1 MSDFILTAI
10 NARFSHTS
18 MSIRTLRA
26 NMAPERHDRCEL
38 VEFTI
43 QNDPVEAANVILQ
56 KHPKL
61 VGISIYLWGVAFARQ
76 LVEVLRAVQPS
87 LCIIIG
93 GPEIQD
99 DPQNR
104 KDPLYR
110 LSDFCI
116 IGEGEIVVDE
126 ICAKIDQKLIECRNG
141 DEEPN
146 FVRATPVDVNALVL
160 PYDEFTDDDLKNRVM
175 YVESS
180 RGCPYRCAFCLSAND
195 KPVRNIPLERLFP
208 EFEKL
213 IRRGARAFKFLDR
226 TLNCSLA
233 RTLQLLD
240 FFLPYRDLGIQLHF
254 EMTPHEIPDALIQ
267 KLAEFPAAAIQIEFG
282 VQTLNNDVARL
293 IQRRLEADSLLKNL
307 CRLREQTGA
316 HIHADLIAGLP
327 GEDFESFADGF
338 ERLRSSGVQEIQL
351 GILKR
356 LKSSPLDLK
365 AEEWGLTFSKIPPYE
380 ILQTREMAFGDLMK
394 FKRFAKFWDTLV
406 NNANFPKTV
415 AAICKNDAFRE
426 FWKLTD
432 WIYEHATVTQGISQ
446 TRWVALLFEYMTT
459 CDGFAPQQAA
469 LLIIDDYLAT
479 RKEDIPPVLR
489 PYLPEDFSISAT
501 KRAKSEEHGRNR
513 QAKHQLTDHE

>member
-1 MSDFILTAI
+1 MSDFIFTAI
-10 NARFSHTS
+10 NARYSHTS

-26 NMAPERHDRCEL
+26 NLAPERHDRCEL

-43 QNDPVEAANVILQ
+43 QNDPAESAHVILQ
-56 KHPKL
+56 KAPKL
-61 VGISIYLWGVAFARQ
+61 VAISVYLWGVAFARQ
-76 LVEVLRAVQPS
+76 LVEIIKSVNPQIIV
-87 LCIIIG
+87 IIG
-93 GPEIQD
+93 GPEIQN
-99 DPQNR
+99 DPFNC
-104 KDPLYR
+104 KDALYR
-110 LSDFCI
+110 LSDACI
-116 IGEGEIVVDE
+116 IGEGEVCVDAL
-126 ICAKIDQKLIECRNG
+126 CAKADAG
-141 DEEPN
+141 DIVPRVAEDEPN
-146 FVRATPVDVNALVL
+146 FIRTEPVDVNKLVL
-160 PYDEFTDDDLKNRVM
+160 PYDEFTDDDLKTRVM

-195 KPVRNIPLERLFP
+195 KPVRNIPLEKLFP

-213 IRRGARAFKFLDR
+213 IQRGARAFKFLDR
-226 TLNCSLA
+226 TLNCSLS

-267 KLAEFPAAAIQIEFG
+267 KLAQFPPAAIQIEFG
-282 VQTLNNDVARL
+282 VQTLNNDVAKT
-293 IQRRLEADSLLKNL
+293 INRRLEADSLLRNL
-307 CRLREQTGA
+307 ERLHRETGA

-338 ERLRSSGVQEIQL
+338 ERLRASGVQEIQL

-356 LKSSPLDLK
+356 LKSSPLDLM

-380 ILQTREMAFGDLMK
+380 ILQTREMSFSDLMK

-415 AAICKNDAFRE
+415 HAICKNDAFRE

-432 WIYEHATVTQGISQ
+432 WIYDHATVTQGISQ

-459 CDGFAPQQAA
+459 QDCFSHEQAA
-469 LLIIDDYLAT
+469 LLLIDDYLAT

-489 PYLPEDFSISAT
+489 PYLPADFSISAT
-501 KRAKSEEHGRNR
+501 KRAKNAEHGRNR
-513 QAKHQLTDHE
+513 QAKHQLVDQN